1 MNRSSRRLQSPHIG
15 RKTLENSRLSG
26 MGTGLN
32 AHRLVAETA
41 VGLAQSCYEAW
52 MGVNNELY
60 RVMRRELTNKQIETV
75 FIAKVAPTL
84 LEEARLVLTDML
96 SMGDA
101 EVPKSLKD
109 EIAEALI
116 LDTDFRA
123 NRVRAAEH
131 MPSSLIH

>member
-1 MNRSSRRLQSPHIG
+1 MNRAARRLQAPHIG
-15 RKTLENSRLSG
+15 RKTLDNSRLSG

-41 VGLAQSCYEAW
+41 VGLARNVYEAW
-52 MGVNNELY
+52 MGANNELY
-60 RVMRRELTNKQIETV
+60 RAMRRELSNKEIETI

-84 LEEARLVLTDML
+84 LEEARKALADCL
-96 SMGDA
+96 SRPDS
-101 EVPKSLKD
+101 EVPVSMKD
-109 EIAEALI
+109 QIAEALI

-123 NRVRAAEH
+123 NRFKAAED